1 MVPDLKA
8 ETTREPLAPCHHG
21 IHGFIF
27 VISPHTVYLHV
38 FEVRLQELWGYY
50 RSLIALRYVS
60 VLCLL
65 EIYNER
71 VHDLLSGEV
80 PLPPCHS
87 LPRRRGNARKDL
99 RVREHPSRGPYVQN
113 LRRVL
118 VQDVEALLSLVAEGT
133 RRRRTAATRRNSTSS
148 RSHAL
153 LEITT
158 PHATL
163 HLADLAGSEKASWE
177 GCGGGR
183 QKEGANINKSLVAL
197 SNVISALVNGG
208 SARGKFVP
216 YRDSALTWLL
226 KDCFT
231 GGASTF
237 IIATV
242 SPSVV
247 CYGESASTLRWA
259 ARARQLPTPRNVS
272 CGSHVATR
280 AALQA
285 QLNQLIS
292 ELSRN
297 HIRYVPE
304 TGKILFDE
312 EHWAPRTTEN
322 ENLNKAAIIGNIMNI
337 ARLKPDAT
345 NSESTASSVASGS
358 SDVINAVDKNS
369 TIASEINKEMD
380 KLFGPA
386 LERASSGDDFKVIA
400 PLRHKK
406 RQFRSQEV
414 LANEDM
420 PTVSQSSNLVTTL
433 PSQSEASINEAPNTD
448 KTKVPPITILHDN
461 QRAEIVASVTERLYT
476 KLKKKEEA
484 AVSKVESMVDRK
496 IMEPLSELKICTNA
510 RQRLMELS
518 QKAIRNKRR
527 IGIPAHTQTRITVTR
542 VKDQAVDV
550 QTDLYSY
557 VPRNRHPYAFCR
569 DVATETVPM
578 TPRCKEIAVGPTGSL
593 DSSDMST
600 ETKRVNYKNS
610 YVMTDIVTKNER
622 CTQTIIVPPPRR
634 RKRSA
639 ASKHICCKEN
649 HNLSEECISAP
660 VISINIS
667 QVYPVDTE
675 SQSSDDNSEKL
686 NVNSKSSVVT
696 STPDLLTNHNTIDP
710 QNVIDIKEDEIC
722 VLVNVADERKVPIII
737 QDDDNGKS
745 IDSVKHY
752 EEFPDT
758 EDFTLPRVNPN
769 SVKSNSSEIKNMI
782 LGRNQ
787 NMYPYNIILSPPKE
801 RDSKRIVTFKENH
814 ADKTNDTASGSRNVD
829 ETNDSTTNRHESTS
843 DMTTSD
849 KDIPLEK
856 DFESVYSDSTDSSKV
871 DTDSFIWK
879 QGSSRTMGCLKKNY
893 VPVYKSSKYKTA
905 KGRGYKDVLGLESE
919 GHQLGLNSYETRENI
934 RDVSSSDS
942 RDTDNSS
949 EYKSRRCK
957 PYFENKSYYNPG
969 REYSDDV
976 NDYHSLERKL
986 IDSCNNLEESV
997 NRYENYVSSYKQGMK
1012 IDGVE
1017 STTRRPK
1024 EYLQHLVQ
1032 LRREPVLSIHDP
1044 DIAKLLLIKDFDSF
1058 QSRGTYAGGVGDP
1071 LAANLFNIFGK
1082 RWKTLR
1088 LKMTPTFT
1096 PGKLKTMY
1104 PIVEDIAKQALNY
1117 VDVLHSNEETVNFTD
1132 FYSKYAMEII
1142 GNVGFG
1148 VECNG
1153 FVNPNS
1159 EFYIRGHEYFD
1170 HQSHYWRL
1178 IRAFA
1183 FFAPDTF
1190 DSLKIRRISS
1200 KIENF
1205 FCGIVKRTVEYRQ
1218 KHSVTRNDFL
1228 QTLIELKNGHVV
1240 DEQGDVKYSKTN
1252 FPFTMTDVAA
1262 NTMLYMIAGYE
1273 TSATTGQFA
1282 AYQLALNPHIQAR
1295 VRKEVDTVLAKY
1307 GGECTYEA
1315 QNEMVYL
1322 NMVLDETMRMH
1333 PSMRALFRRCN
1344 KDYKLPNSDLVI
1356 EKGTMVFIPIHAIHM
1371 DPDIFPEPEKFDPER
1386 FSPENKAKLHPC
1398 HWMPF
1403 GEGPKKCLG
1412 IRQGYIQS
1420 KMALIKVLHKY
1431 ELILDKRTEVPMKIK
1446 NSSLV
1451 YAAQGGVWLKL
1462 RSLEPEKTNV

>member
-1 MVPDLKA
+1 MSNVKLAIRVRPFSERELRSEKDRVPVVNVVDSNTVTITNIKVSISGA
-8 ETTREPLAPCHHG
+8 GDSRERIRQYYADYTFDSFCPVTHPSYASQEKVFETIGQE
-21 IHGFIF
+21 
-27 VISPHTVYLHV
+27 VISSVSRGCSACVLAYGQSATGKTHTMMGSDTQPGLVP
-38 FEVRLQELWGYY
+38 RLCKALYELQPFDFTI
-50 RSLIALRYVS
+50 SF
-60 VLCLL
+60 L

-99 RVREHPSRGPYVQN
+99 RVREHPSRGPYVQ
-113 LRRVL
+113 
-118 VQDVEALLSLVAEGT
+118 
-133 RRRRTAATRRNSTSS
+133 
-148 RSHAL
+148 
-153 LEITT
+153 I
-158 PHATL
+158 
-163 HLADLAGSEKASWE
+163 
-177 GCGGGR
+177 
-183 QKEGANINKSLVAL
+183 
-197 SNVISALVNGG
+197 NGG
-208 SARGKFVP
+208 STRGKFVP

-259 ARARQLPTPRNVS
+259 ARARQLPTPRTVS

-312 EHWAPRTTEN
+312 EHWAPRVNQNDSRHED
-322 ENLNKAAIIGNIMNI
+322 LNKAAIIGNIMNI
-337 ARLKPDAT
+337 ARPKPDAT

-358 SDVINAVDKNS
+358 SDVINTVDKNL

-386 LERASSGDDFKVIA
+386 LERASSGDDLKVVA

-414 LANEDM
+414 LANDDM
-420 PTVSQSSNLVTTL
+420 STVSQSSNLVTTL
-433 PSQSEASINEAPNTD
+433 PSQSEASINEAPSTD
-448 KTKVPPITILHDN
+448 KTKVPHITILHDN

-527 IGIPAHTQTRITVTR
+527 IGIPAHTQTRLTVTR

-557 VPRNRHPYAFCR
+557 VSRNSHPYAFCR

-593 DSSDMST
+593 HSSDIST
-600 ETKRVNYKNS
+600 ETKRVTYKNS
-610 YVMTDIVTKNER
+610 YVMTDM
-622 CTQTIIVPPPRR
+622 
-634 RKRSA
+634 
-639 ASKHICCKEN
+639 
-649 HNLSEECISAP
+649 
-660 VISINIS
+660 
-667 QVYPVDTE
+667 VYPVDTE

-686 NVNSKSSVVT
+686 NVAQSKSSIVT
-696 STPDLLTNHNTIDP
+696 STPDLLTNHSTIDP

-722 VLVNVADERKVPIII
+722 VLVNVAEERKVPIII
-737 QDDDNGKS
+737 QDDDDAKS
-745 IDSVKHY
+745 IDPVNHN

-758 EDFTLPRVNPN
+758 EDFTLPRVCPN
-769 SVKSNSSEIKNMI
+769 SVRKANSSEIKNMI

-787 NMYPYNIILSPPKE
+787 NIYPYNIILSPPKE

-814 ADKTNDTASGSRNVD
+814 ADNSNAASETGNMD
-829 ETNDSTTNRHESTS
+829 ETNDSTTNKNESAS
-843 DMTTSD
+843 DLTTSD
-849 KDIPLEK
+849 KDFPLEK
-856 DFESVYSDSTDSSKV
+856 DYESIYSDSTESSKV

-893 VPVYKSSKYKTA
+893 IPVYKSSKYKTT
-905 KGRGYKDVLGLESE
+905 KGRVFNDFLGLESE
-919 GHQLGLNSYETRENI
+919 GHLGLNSYETRENI

-949 EYKSRRCK
+949 EYRSRRRK
-957 PYFENKSYYNPG
+957 PYFENKSYYDRVRDYNYDVT
-969 REYSDDV
+969 EYQSI
-976 NDYHSLERKL
+976 ERKL

-997 NRYENYVSSYKQGMK
+997 NRYENYVSNS
-1012 IDGVE
+1012 
-1017 STTRRPK
+1017 K
-1024 EYLQHLVQ
+1024 E
-1032 LRREPVLSIHDP
+1032 
-1044 DIAKLLLIKDFDSF
+1044 DIAKLMLIKDFDSF

-1153 FVNPNS
+1153 FVNPKS

-1240 DEQGDVKYSKTN
+1240 DEQGEIKYSKTD

-1431 ELILDKRTEVPMKIK
+1431 ELILDQRTEVPMKIK

-1462 RSLEPEKTNV
+1462 RSLES